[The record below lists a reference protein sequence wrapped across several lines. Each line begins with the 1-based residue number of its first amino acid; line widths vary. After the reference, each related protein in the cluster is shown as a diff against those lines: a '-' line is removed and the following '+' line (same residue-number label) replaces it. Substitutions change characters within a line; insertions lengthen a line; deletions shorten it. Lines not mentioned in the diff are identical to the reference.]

1 MNTAMTKEEL
11 ERILDQALQDVTERT
26 AGVRLRQGDRSLGE
40 DLCTVH
46 ITFDKGFSTS
56 LTLCA
61 DTGLLVRMAG
71 NSFHEDTVTPEDLEE
86 FSKEYFNVLCGKV
99 AGAMF
104 QATQVPAHFGPPAF
118 YHGHYEPEG
127 REAQFVLT
135 YCDEHS
141 EGAQLIHHVAC
152 PREDGKTGGRIPSE
166 KASDGSGRFPAG
178 AGSAGGRAGG
188 DGL

>member
-1 MNTAMTKEEL
+1 MNTAMTREEL

-86 FSKEYFNVLCGKV
+86 FSKEYF
-99 AGAMF
+99 
-104 QATQVPAHFGPPAF
+104 
-118 YHGHYEPEG
+118 YHGRYEPEG

-152 PREDGKTGGRIPSE
+152 PREDGENGRE
-166 KASDGSGRFPAG
+166 DTQ
-178 AGSAGGRAGG
+178 
-188 DGL
+188 